1 MLKEHPTNIAGAP
14 RCHARVDAHGGLT
27 ASRGR
32 CQTRRMSTHSHTI
45 AALIARCLPQARVWR
60 ACVAGECMCSWRN
73 SDSISKHS
81 GGHRMNVLWPF
92 CFYGSCKS
100 KESIMSVPAAYIGVI
115 LIWSTTP
122 LAINWSSQ
130 EGGFLFGV
138 TGRMLLGAVVCLLL
152 IRALRVVLPWHRAA
166 ARTYLAAGL
175 GIYGAMIS
183 TYWGAQYIPSGL
195 ISVLFGLTTLAAGVL
210 AVILHSVSSV
220 RVKRLGA
227 DVPALAVTAGGLLV
241 AAPLY
246 LATWYAWDGR
256 VPQHLPLKT
265 SLAIIYLGVV
275 GSVVGFVLYYY
286 ALKHLTAARIA
297 LITLVTPVTA
307 LLLGRAL
314 NDEHV
319 GIEVWR
325 GTAVILL
332 GLVLY
337 QRSERE

>member
-1 MLKEHPTNIAGAP
+1 
-14 RCHARVDAHGGLT
+14 
-27 ASRGR
+27 
-32 CQTRRMSTHSHTI
+32 
-45 AALIARCLPQARVWR
+45 
-60 ACVAGECMCSWRN
+60 
-73 SDSISKHS
+73 
-81 GGHRMNVLWPF
+81 MNVLWPF

-195 ISVLFGLTTLAAGVL
+195 ISVLFGLTPLVTGVLAKMIPRPHRPAARPASLPDVKLRSFNHSAASTLRVDAAALRGIAAVLL

-220 RVKRLGA
+220 RVTRLGA

-275 GSVVGFVLYYY
+275 GSVVGFVLYY
-286 ALKHLTAARIA
+286 
-297 LITLVTPVTA
+297 
-307 LLLGRAL
+307 
-314 NDEHV
+314 
-319 GIEVWR
+319 
-325 GTAVILL
+325 
-332 GLVLY
+332 
-337 QRSERE
+337 

>member
-1 MLKEHPTNIAGAP
+1 
-14 RCHARVDAHGGLT
+14 
-27 ASRGR
+27 
-32 CQTRRMSTHSHTI
+32 
-45 AALIARCLPQARVWR
+45 
-60 ACVAGECMCSWRN
+60 
-73 SDSISKHS
+73 
-81 GGHRMNVLWPF
+81 MNVLWPF

-195 ISVLFGLTTLAAGVL
+195 ISVLFGLTPHVTGVLAALWLNERSFTPGRLAGLAAGLL

-265 SLAIIYLGVV
+265 SLAIFYLGVV
-275 GSVVGFVLYYY
+275 GSVVGFVLYFY

-307 LLLGRAL
+307 LL
-314 NDEHV
+314 
-319 GIEVWR
+319 
-325 GTAVILL
+325 
-332 GLVLY
+332 
-337 QRSERE
+337 

>member
-1 MLKEHPTNIAGAP
+1 
-14 RCHARVDAHGGLT
+14 
-27 ASRGR
+27 
-32 CQTRRMSTHSHTI
+32 MSTHSHTI

-60 ACVAGECMCSWRN
+60 ACVAGESMCSWRN

-81 GGHRMNVLWPF
+81 GGHRMNVQWPY

-100 KESIMSVPAAYIGVI
+100 KESIMSVPATYIGVI

-122 LAINWSSQ
+122 LAINRSNQ

-195 ISVLFGLTTLAAGVL
+195 ISVLFASTPRADAAALRGIAAVLLAA
-210 AVILHSVSSV
+210 ILHSVSSV

-227 DVPALAVTAGGLLV
+227 DVPALAVTA
-241 AAPLY
+241 
-246 LATWYAWDGR
+246 
-256 VPQHLPLKT
+256 
-265 SLAIIYLGVV
+265 AI
-275 GSVVGFVLYYY
+275 
-286 ALKHLTAARIA
+286 
-297 LITLVTPVTA
+297 
-307 LLLGRAL
+307 
-314 NDEHV
+314 
-319 GIEVWR
+319 
-325 GTAVILL
+325 
-332 GLVLY
+332 
-337 QRSERE
+337 

>member
-1 MLKEHPTNIAGAP
+1 
-14 RCHARVDAHGGLT
+14 
-27 ASRGR
+27 
-32 CQTRRMSTHSHTI
+32 
-45 AALIARCLPQARVWR
+45 
-60 ACVAGECMCSWRN
+60 
-73 SDSISKHS
+73 
-81 GGHRMNVLWPF
+81 MNVLWPF

-195 ISVLFGLTTLAAGVL
+195 ISVLFGLTPLVTGVLAALWLNERSFTPGRLAGLAAGLCGLGIIFASTLRVDAAALRGIAAVLL

-319 GIEVWR
+319 GIEVWL